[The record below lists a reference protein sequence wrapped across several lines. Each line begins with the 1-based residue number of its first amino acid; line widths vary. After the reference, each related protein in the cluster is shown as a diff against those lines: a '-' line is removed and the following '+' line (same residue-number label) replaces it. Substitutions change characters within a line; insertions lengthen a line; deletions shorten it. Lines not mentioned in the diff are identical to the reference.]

1 MKWTIKGKYETAE
14 KLPFSFLVS
23 DENRAVVAEKTLLE
37 MSQDRK
43 DLDFCDYIQCFT
55 WLSIDSFA
63 QCEHRS
69 HKICL

>member
-23 DENRAVVAEKTLLE
+23 DENWAVVAEKTLLE

-43 DLDFCDYIQCFT
+43 DLGFCDYIQRVLHMVVHWFVCT
-55 WLSIDSFA
+55 VRA
-63 QCEHRS
+63 
-69 HKICL
+69 